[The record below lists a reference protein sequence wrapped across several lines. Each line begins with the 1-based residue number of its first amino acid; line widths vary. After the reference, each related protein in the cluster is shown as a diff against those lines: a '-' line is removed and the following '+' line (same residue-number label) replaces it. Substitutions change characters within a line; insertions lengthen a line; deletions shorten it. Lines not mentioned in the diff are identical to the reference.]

1 MVEDARLYTLPETPP
16 PIMVAG
22 SGSNAIKAAGRIGDG
37 FIGLAPK
44 AKMIQQFQEAGGAD
58 KPRYGQITVCWAESE
73 AEAKDIVSTIWPN
86 SGLTGQLS
94 QDLRTVIHFEQAVKM
109 LSKEQRTENITCGP
123 DPQKH
128 KETIRQF
135 IDAGYD
141 HIYIHQIG
149 PDQEGFF
156 RFYQKE
162 ILPEFR

>member
-1 MVEDARLYTLPETPP
+1 
-16 PIMVAG
+16 
-22 SGSNAIKAAGRIGDG
+22 
-37 FIGLAPK
+37 
-44 AKMIQQFQEAGGAD
+44 
-58 KPRYGQITVCWAESE
+58 
-73 AEAKDIVSTIWPN
+73 
-86 SGLTGQLS
+86 
-94 QDLRTVIHFEQAVKM
+94 M